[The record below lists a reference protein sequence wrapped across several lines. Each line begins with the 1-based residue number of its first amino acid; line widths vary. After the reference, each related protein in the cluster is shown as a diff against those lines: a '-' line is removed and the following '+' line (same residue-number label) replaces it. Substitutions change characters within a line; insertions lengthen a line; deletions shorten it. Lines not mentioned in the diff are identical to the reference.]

1 MEGSETVPKFSRE
14 DIERIVRDEDVKFIR
29 LQFTD
34 IFGILKNV
42 AITADQLGKALD
54 NKCMFDGSSIE
65 GFVRIEESDMYLR
78 PDLDS
83 FVIFP
88 WKDKSSKVARLIC
101 DVYNTDGTPFVGD
114 PRYILRRAIAKA
126 AEMGYDTFNVGPE
139 CEFFLFLT
147 DKDGYPTIKTHDN
160 GGYFDLGPVDLGEDA
175 RRDMCLTLQEMGFQI
190 EASHHECAPGQH
202 EIDFKYSDAL
212 TTADA
217 IVTFKLVVKSIA
229 KNHGLHAT
237 FMPKPVFVIAG
248 SGMHINASLFNNGE
262 NKFYDENDPLQL
274 SKDAYWFIGGIMKN
288 MRSITA
294 ITNPLINSY
303 KRLVPGYEAPMY
315 IAWSASNR
323 SPLIR
328 IPASR
333 GASTRIELR
342 SPDPACNPY
351 LALAVTLMAGLDGIK
366 NKIEPPPP
374 ADKNLYEM
382 SDEEREKE
390 GIYSLPRSLEE
401 AVYEMKRSEFA
412 KEVLGEH
419 VFNKFLEAKEKEI
432 DQYNKRVSQWEI
444 DAYLTKY

>member
-1 MEGSETVPKFSRE
+1 
-14 DIERIVRDEDVKFIR
+14 
-29 LQFTD
+29 
-34 IFGILKNV
+34 
-42 AITADQLGKALD
+42 
-54 NKCMFDGSSIE
+54 
-65 GFVRIEESDMYLR
+65 
-78 PDLDS
+78 
-83 FVIFP
+83 
-88 WKDKSSKVARLIC
+88 
-101 DVYNTDGTPFVGD
+101 
-114 PRYILRRAIAKA
+114 
-126 AEMGYDTFNVGPE
+126 
-139 CEFFLFLT
+139 
-147 DKDGYPTIKTHDN
+147 
-160 GGYFDLGPVDLGEDA
+160 
-175 RRDMCLTLQEMGFQI
+175 
-190 EASHHECAPGQH
+190 
-202 EIDFKYSDAL
+202 
-212 TTADA
+212 
-217 IVTFKLVVKSIA
+217 
-229 KNHGLHAT
+229 
-237 FMPKPVFVIAG
+237 
-248 SGMHINASLFNNGE
+248 
-262 NKFYDENDPLQL
+262 
-274 SKDAYWFIGGIMKN
+274 MKN